1 MWGFS
6 PNFFLWVYY
15 CNLYNKNY
23 FILHNALEYYTF
35 TLNYPN
41 ICTNLWMKIYRG
53 EWGLVEQPPESKM
66 QGQWLV
72 RGDLEIWHW
81 PPCFKRPLWH
91 KLFDFQQFLFLRL
104 LLLSIFSIPITNKNN
119 IYHKYSLSS
128 GMYPGTLQSA
138 LQTWSYL
145 TFATGRGHCHSH
157 PAGEHPGWWA
167 TQPDLSHLVI
177 RPPFGSIRFC
187 LCPTEIIRLLIS
199 IG

>member
-1 MWGFS
+1 MWGFF
-6 PNFFLWVYY
+6 PHFFLWVYY

-81 PPCFKRPLWH
+81 PPCFKRPLS
-91 KLFDFQQFLFLRL
+91 D
-104 LLLSIFSIPITNKNN
+104 T
-119 IYHKYSLSS
+119 
-128 GMYPGTLQSA
+128 
-138 LQTWSYL
+138 SYL
-145 TFATGRGHCHSH
+145 TFNNFYSYDYYCYQYLVFLLQITITFIINIH
-157 PAGEHPGWWA
+157 WA
-167 TQPDLSHLVI
+167 LACTQELCRVLYKHDL
-177 RPPFGSIRFC
+177 
-187 LCPTEIIRLLIS
+187 T
-199 IG
+199 